1 MRILGFVLLNQA
13 CSLLGSIPYAH
24 LDNLLLKKQPLYSL
38 ISISIL
44 TLKHQHLAFIRNK
57 PFLKVWLYS
66 LHGSA
71 EPHTVFG
78 RSEPTLGSSQSH
90 AG

>member
-1 MRILGFVLLNQA
+1 MGILGFVLLST

-24 LDNLLLKKQPLYSL
+24 LDHLLLKKQPLYSL
-38 ISISIL
+38 IPISIL
-44 TLKHQHLAFIRNK
+44 TLKHQHLAFRCNK
-57 PFLKVWLYS
+57 PLLKVWLYA
-66 LHGSA
+66 LHGNA

-78 RSEPTLGSSQSH
+78 RSEPALVSSQSH